1 MKWYENA
8 VFYHI
13 YPIGY
18 FGCPRTNDRSSEP
31 THKILKLID
40 DIPHIKEL
48 GCNAIYFG
56 PIFESVAH
64 GYDTI
69 DYKTVDRRLGTN
81 EDFKR
86 VCDALRENGIRI
98 VLDGV
103 FNHVGRDFTEFRDV
117 REHRLGSAKKDW
129 FHVREGNSCYNDGFY
144 YEGWEGHYELVKLNL
159 FNPDVK
165 QYIKDVITGW
175 KNEFGI
181 DGLRLDV
188 AYCLDHN
195 FLRELRGH
203 CKWLDEDF
211 FLLGETLHGDYNMW
225 MNDQMLD
232 SVTNYECYKG
242 LFSSFN
248 DMNMFE
254 IAHSINRQFGSE
266 NWCLYRGKHLYT
278 FVDNHDV
285 TRVATILRTKEHL
298 PLIYTLMFMMPGIP
312 SVYYGS
318 EYGIEGDK
326 RGGGDDALRPEFDLE
341 KMKSAGHRDLT
352 ELISALAD
360 IEKNCPAAAAGDYK
374 QVQLTNR
381 QYAFSRSAD
390 GETLITVINADGA
403 PFTFNLNVT
412 GEAENLLTGETQ
424 ELGGLTLPAFTS
436 AVYKI
441 S

>member
-1 MKWYENA
+1 MKWFENA

-18 FGCPRTNDRSSEP
+18 FGCPRVNDRQSEP
-31 THKILKLID
+31 SHVILRLID

-56 PIFESVAH
+56 PVFESVAH

-69 DYKTVDRRLGTN
+69 DYTTIDRRLGTN
-81 EDFKR
+81 EDFKK
-86 VCDALRENGIRI
+86 VCDALHENGIKV

-103 FNHVGRDFTEFRDV
+103 FNHVGRDFGPFLDV
-117 REHRLGSAKKDW
+117 REHKHSSSKKDW
-129 FHVREGNSCYNDGFY
+129 FHIGDGNSPYNDGFY

-165 QYIKDVITGW
+165 NYIKDCVTGW

-188 AYCLDHN
+188 AYCLDLN
-195 FLRELRGH
+195 FLRELHGH
-203 CKWLDEDF
+203 CRWLSEDF
-211 FLLGETLHGDYNMW
+211 FLLGETLHGDYNTW
-225 MNDQMLD
+225 MNDEMLD

-266 NWCLYRGKHLYT
+266 NWCIYRGKHLFT

-285 TRVATILRTKEHL
+285 TRIASMLKVKEHL
-298 PLIYTLMFMMPGIP
+298 APIYTLMFTMPGIP
-312 SVYYGS
+312 AVYYGS
-318 EYGIEGDK
+318 EYGVLGDK
-326 RGGGDDALRPEFDLE
+326 RGGSDDILRPEFNAE
-341 KMKSAGHRDLT
+341 QMKNDGICDLT
-352 ELISALAD
+352 AHIGALAK
-360 IEKNCPAAAAGDYK
+360 IQKEHHAAACGDYK

-381 QYAFSRSAD
+381 QYAFSRSCD
-390 GETLITVINADGA
+390 SECLITVINADGA
-403 PFTFNLNVT
+403 PFTFNLGRGGRAVDLISGT
-412 GEAENLLTGETQ
+412 EVEMS
-424 ELGGLTLPAFTS
+424 GLTLPAYS
-436 AVYKI
+436 SMVLKV
-441 S
+441 

>member
-1 MKWYENA
+1 MNWFESA

-18 FGCPRTNDRSSEP
+18 FGCEKVNNQQSEP
-31 THKILKLID
+31 SHAILKLIE

-48 GCNAIYFG
+48 GCNAVYFG
-56 PIFESVAH
+56 PVFESVAH

-69 DYKTVDRRLGTN
+69 DYTKIDRRLGTN
-81 EDFKR
+81 EDFKK
-86 VCDALRENGIRI
+86 VCEALHENGIRV

-103 FNHVGRDFTEFRDV
+103 FNHVGRDFGAFKDV
-117 REHRLGSAKKDW
+117 REHKLGSAKKDW
-129 FHVREGNSCYNDGFY
+129 FHVREGNSGYNDGFY

-159 FNPDVK
+159 YNPEVK
-165 QYIKDVITGW
+165 QYIKDCITGW
-175 KNEFGI
+175 KSEFGI

-188 AYCLDHN
+188 AYCLEEN
-195 FLRELRGH
+195 FLKELRGH
-203 CKWLDEDF
+203 CKWLSEDF
-211 FLLGETLHGDYNMW
+211 FLLGETLHGDYNKW

-248 DMNMFE
+248 DLNMFE

-285 TRVATILRTKEHL
+285 TRVASILKVKEHL

-318 EYGIEGDK
+318 EYGVEGDK
-326 RGGGDDALRPEFDLE
+326 RGGGDDALRPAFDLE
-341 KMKSAGHRDLT
+341 KMRAEGLRDLT
-352 ELISALAD
+352 EHIAALAE
-360 IEKNCPAAAAGDYK
+360 IQKNHPAASQGDYK

-381 QYAFSRSAD
+381 QYAFSRSAK
-390 GETLITVINADGA
+390 GETLITVINCDSS
-403 PFTFNLNVT
+403 PFTFNLNM
-412 GEAENLLTGETQ
+412 GGSAENLLTGETI
-424 ELGGLTLPAFTS
+424 ELGGLTLDGYS
-436 AVYKI
+436 SMVLKV
-441 S
+441 

>member
-1 MKWYENA
+1 MKWFENA

-18 FGCPRTNDRSSEP
+18 FGCPRVNDRQSEP
-31 THKILKLID
+31 SHVILRLID

-56 PIFESVAH
+56 PVFESVAH

-69 DYKTVDRRLGTN
+69 DYTTIDRRLGTN
-81 EDFKR
+81 EDFKK
-86 VCDALRENGIRI
+86 VCDALHENGIKV

-103 FNHVGRDFTEFRDV
+103 FNHVGRDFGPFLDV
-117 REHRLGSAKKDW
+117 REHKHSSSKKDW
-129 FHVREGNSCYNDGFY
+129 FHIGDGNSPYNDGFY

-165 QYIKDVITGW
+165 NYIKDCVTDW

-188 AYCLDHN
+188 AYCLDLN
-195 FLRELRGH
+195 FLRELHGH
-203 CKWLDEDF
+203 CRWLSEDF
-211 FLLGETLHGDYNMW
+211 FLLGETLHGDYNTW
-225 MNDQMLD
+225 MNDEMLD

-266 NWCLYRGKHLYT
+266 NWCIYRGKHLFT

-285 TRVATILRTKEHL
+285 TRIASMLKVKEHL
-298 PLIYTLMFMMPGIP
+298 APIYTLMFTMPGIP
-312 SVYYGS
+312 AVYYGS
-318 EYGIEGDK
+318 EYGVLGDK
-326 RGGGDDALRPEFDLE
+326 RGGSDDILRPEFNAE
-341 KMKSAGHRDLT
+341 QMKNDGICDLT
-352 ELISALAD
+352 AHIGALAK
-360 IEKNCPAAAAGDYK
+360 IQKEHPAAACGDYK

-381 QYAFSRSAD
+381 QYAFSRSCD
-390 GETLITVINADGA
+390 GECLITVINADGA
-403 PFTFNLNVT
+403 PFTFNLGRGGRAVDLISGT
-412 GEAENLLTGETQ
+412 EVEMS
-424 ELGGLTLPAFTS
+424 GLTLPAYS
-436 AVYKI
+436 SMVLKV
-441 S
+441 

>member
-1 MKWYENA
+1 MKWFENA
-8 VFYHI
+8 AFYHI
-13 YPIGY
+13 YPLGY
-18 FGCPRTNDRSSEP
+18 FGCAKTNDRQSEP
-31 THKILKLID
+31 SHVILKLID
-40 DIPHIKEL
+40 NIPHIKEL

-56 PIFESVAH
+56 PVFESVAH

-69 DYKTVDRRLGTN
+69 DYTTIDRRLGTN
-81 EDFKR
+81 EDFKK
-86 VCDALRENGIRI
+86 VCDALHENGIKV

-103 FNHVGRDFTEFRDV
+103 FNHVGRDFAPFCDV
-117 REHRLGSAKKDW
+117 REHKLGSSKCGW

-159 FNPDVK
+159 YNPDVK
-165 QYIKDVITGW
+165 QYIKDCITQW

-188 AYCLDHN
+188 AYCLEKN
-195 FLRELRGH
+195 FLKELHGH
-203 CKWLDEDF
+203 CKWLSDDF
-211 FLLGETLHGDYNMW
+211 FLLGETLHGDYNQW
-225 MNDQMLD
+225 MNPEMLD

-242 LFSSFN
+242 LFSIFN

-285 TRVATILRTKEHL
+285 TRIASMLKVKEHL
-298 PLIYTLMFMMPGIP
+298 PLIYTLSFMMPGIP

-318 EYGIEGDK
+318 EYGVLGDK
-326 RGGGDDALRPEFDLE
+326 KQGGDDVLRQEFNAD
-341 KMKSAGHRDLT
+341 KMKSEGIADLT
-352 ELISALAD
+352 EHISKLAD
-360 IEKNCPAAAAGDYK
+360 IQKNHPAAADGDYK

-390 GETLITVINADGA
+390 GETLVTVINADGA
-403 PFTFNLNVT
+403 PFTFNLNM
-412 GEAENLLTGETQ
+412 GGSAEDLLTGKTV
-424 ELGGLTLPAFTS
+424 ELGGLTLDGYTS
-436 AVYKI
+436 MVLKQK
-441 S
+441 

>member
-1 MKWYENA
+1 MQWFENA

-18 FGCPRTNDRSSEP
+18 FGCDRINDRTREP
-31 THKILKLID
+31 SHVILKLID

-56 PIFESVAH
+56 PVFESVAH

-69 DYKTVDRRLGTN
+69 DYTTIDRRLGTN
-81 EDFKR
+81 ADFKK
-86 VCDALRENGIRI
+86 VCDALHENGIRV

-103 FNHVGRDFTEFRDV
+103 FNHVGRDFAAFADV
-117 REHRLGSAKKDW
+117 REHKLSSAKKDW
-129 FHVREGNSCYNDGFY
+129 FHVREGNSPYNDGFW

-159 FNPDVK
+159 WNPDVK
-165 QYIKDVITGW
+165 QYLKDCITGW

-188 AYCLDHN
+188 AYCLEEN
-195 FLRELRGH
+195 FLKELHGH
-203 CKWLDEDF
+203 CKWLGEDF
-211 FLLGETLHGDYNMW
+211 FLLGETLHGDYNRW
-225 MNDQMLD
+225 MSPDKLD

-285 TRVATILRTKEHL
+285 TRIATMLKTKEHL

-318 EYGIEGDK
+318 EFGVLGDK
-326 RGGGDDALRPEFDLE
+326 RGGGDDALRPEFNAE
-341 KMKSAGHRDLT
+341 KMRAEGICDLT
-352 ELISALAD
+352 KHIRALAE
-360 IEKNCPAAAAGDYK
+360 IEKTCPAAAEGDYK

-381 QYAFSRSAD
+381 QYAFSRTAGS
-390 GETLITVINADGA
+390 ETLITVINADSA
-403 PFTFNLNVT
+403 PFTFNLNRG
-412 GEAENLLTGETQ
+412 GEAENLLTGQ
-424 ELGGLTLPAFTS
+424 RVSLGGLTLDGYS
-436 AVYKI
+436 SMVLKV
-441 S
+441 

>member
-1 MKWYENA
+1 MKWYESA

-13 YPIGY
+13 YPVGY
-18 FGCPRTNDRSSEP
+18 FGCPRQNDQTSEP
-31 THKILKLID
+31 THKLLKLID

-56 PIFESVAH
+56 PVFESVAH

-69 DYKTVDRRLGTN
+69 DYKTIDRRLGTN
-81 EDFKR
+81 EDFKK
-86 VCDALRENGIRI
+86 VCDALHENGIKV

-117 REHRLGSAKKDW
+117 REHKLGSGKKDW

-165 QYIKDVITGW
+165 QYIKDVIAGW
-175 KNEFGI
+175 KEEFGI

-188 AYCLDHN
+188 AYCLDQN

-203 CKWLDEDF
+203 CKWLSEDF

-225 MNDQMLD
+225 MNDHMLD

-254 IAHSINRQFGSE
+254 IDRKS
-266 NWCLYRGKHLYT
+266 
-278 FVDNHDV
+278 
-285 TRVATILRTKEHL
+285 TR
-298 PLIYTLMFMMPGIP
+298 
-312 SVYYGS
+312 
-318 EYGIEGDK
+318 
-326 RGGGDDALRPEFDLE
+326 
-341 KMKSAGHRDLT
+341 
-352 ELISALAD
+352 
-360 IEKNCPAAAAGDYK
+360 
-374 QVQLTNR
+374 
-381 QYAFSRSAD
+381 
-390 GETLITVINADGA
+390 
-403 PFTFNLNVT
+403 LN
-412 GEAENLLTGETQ
+412 
-424 ELGGLTLPAFTS
+424 S
-436 AVYKI
+436 
-441 S
+441 SH

>member
-1 MKWYENA
+1 MKWYESA

-13 YPIGY
+13 YPVGY
-18 FGCPRTNDRSSEP
+18 FGCPRQNDQTSEP
-31 THKILKLID
+31 THKLLKLID

-56 PIFESVAH
+56 PVFESVAH

-69 DYKTVDRRLGTN
+69 DYKTIDRRLGTN
-81 EDFKR
+81 EDFKK
-86 VCDALRENGIRI
+86 VCDALHENGIKV

-117 REHRLGSAKKDW
+117 REHKLGSGKKDW

-165 QYIKDVITGW
+165 QYIKDVIAGW
-175 KNEFGI
+175 KEEFGI

-188 AYCLDHN
+188 AYCLDQN

-203 CKWLDEDF
+203 CKWLSEDF

-285 TRVATILRTKEHL
+285 TRVATILKTKEHL

-318 EYGIEGDK
+318 EFGIEGDK
-326 RGGGDDALRPEFDLE
+326 RGGGDDALRPKFDLE
-341 KMKSAGHRDLT
+341 KMKSDGHRDLS
-352 ELISALAD
+352 EHIKALAE
-360 IEKNCPAAAAGDYK
+360 IQKNHPAAAEGDYK

-381 QYAFSRSAD
+381 QYAFSRTGG
-390 GETLITVINADGA
+390 GETLLTVINADGA
-403 PFTFNLNVT
+403 PFTFNLNMG
-412 GEAENLLTGETQ
+412 GEAENLLTGEKQ
-424 ELGGLTLPAFTS
+424 DLGSLTMPAFTS
-436 AVYKI
+436 AVFKI
-441 S
+441 

>member
-18 FGCPRTNDRSSEP
+18 FGCPRQNDFQSET
-31 THKILKLID
+31 THKILKVID

-48 GCNAIYFG
+48 GCTAIYFG
-56 PIFESVAH
+56 PVFESSAH
-64 GYDTI
+64 GYDTA
-69 DYKTVDRRLGTN
+69 DYTKIDRRLGTN
-81 EDFKR
+81 EDFKK
-86 VCDALRENGIRI
+86 VCDALHENGIKV

-103 FNHVGRDFTEFRDV
+103 FNHVGRDFWAFKDV
-117 REHRLGSAKKDW
+117 REHRMGSAKKDW
-129 FHVREGNSCYNDGFY
+129 FHVRDGNSCYNDGFF

-159 FNPDVK
+159 FNPEVK
-165 QYIKDVITGW
+165 QYLKDVITGW
-175 KNEFGI
+175 RNEFGI

-188 AYCLDHN
+188 AYCLDLN
-195 FLRELRGH
+195 FLKELHGH
-203 CKWLDEDF
+203 CKWLSDDF
-211 FLLGETLHGDYNMW
+211 FLLGETLHGDYNKW
-225 MNDQMLD
+225 MNPEMLD

-254 IAHSINRQFGSE
+254 IAHSIQRQFGGE

-285 TRVATILRTKEHL
+285 NRIATMLKTKEHL
-298 PLIYTLMFMMPGIP
+298 PEIYTLLFMMPGIP

-318 EYGIEGDK
+318 EFGVEGDK
-326 RGGGDDALRPEFDLE
+326 NHGGDDNLRPEFNLE
-341 KMKSAGHRDLT
+341 QMKNSGIRDMT
-352 ELISALAD
+352 AHIRALAD
-360 IEKNCPAAAAGDYK
+360 IVKEHPAASEGDYK

-381 QYAFSRSAD
+381 QYAFQRTCNGDS
-390 GETLITVINADGA
+390 LLTVINADDK
-403 PFTFNLNVT
+403 PFTFNLNIGGRKT
-412 GEAENLLTGETQ
+412 DLLSGEEM

-436 AVYKI
+436 AVF
-441 S
+441 SV

>member
-1 MKWYENA
+1 MKWYESA

-18 FGCPRTNDRSSEP
+18 FGCPRVNDTASEP
-31 THKILKLID
+31 THKLLKLID

-69 DYKTVDRRLGTN
+69 DYRTVDRRLGTN
-81 EDFKR
+81 EDFKK
-86 VCDALRENGIRI
+86 VCAALHENGIKV

-103 FNHVGRDFTEFRDV
+103 FNHVGRDFWAFKDV
-117 REHRLGSAKKDW
+117 REHKFSSAKKDW
-129 FHVREGNSCYNDGFY
+129 FHLRDGNSCYNDGFY

-159 FNPDVK
+159 YNPDVK
-165 QYIKDVITGW
+165 GYLKDTITFW

-188 AYCLDHN
+188 AYCLDEN
-195 FLRELRGH
+195 FLKELRGH
-203 CKWLDEDF
+203 CKWLSEDF
-211 FLLGETLHGDYNMW
+211 FLLGETLHGDYNRW
-225 MNDQMLD
+225 ANDQMLD

-266 NWCLYRGKHLYT
+266 NWCIYRGKHLYT

-285 TRVATILRTKEHL
+285 TRVASILKVKEHL

-318 EYGIEGDK
+318 EFGIEGDK
-326 RGGGDDALRPEFDLE
+326 RGGGDDVLRPEFNLE
-341 KMKSAGHRDLT
+341 KMKSEGLRDLT
-352 ELISALAD
+352 GLIGALAD
-360 IEKNCPAAAAGDYK
+360 IEKNHPAAAMGDYK

-390 GETLITVINADGA
+390 GETLLTVINADAA
-403 PFTFNLNVT
+403 PFTFNLNMG
-412 GEAENLLTGETQ
+412 GEAENLLTGEKVA
-424 ELGGLTLPAFTS
+424 LGGLTLEGYS
-436 AVYKI
+436 SMVLKV
-441 S
+441 

>member
-1 MKWYENA
+1 MKWFENA
-8 VFYHI
+8 AFYHI

-18 FGCPRTNDRSSEP
+18 CGCERVNNQQSEP
-31 THKILKLID
+31 THAILRVID

-56 PIFESVAH
+56 PVFESVAH

-69 DYKTVDRRLGTN
+69 DYTKIDRRLGTN
-81 EDFKR
+81 EDFKK
-86 VCDALRENGIRI
+86 VCDALHENNIKVVI
-98 VLDGV
+98 DGV
-103 FNHVGRDFTEFRDV
+103 FNHVGRDFGAFRDV
-117 REHRLGSAKKDW
+117 REHGLSSSKRDW

-159 FNPDVK
+159 YNPDVK
-165 QYIKDVITGW
+165 NYIKDCITGW

-195 FLRELRGH
+195 FLKELHGH
-203 CKWLDEDF
+203 CKWLGEDF
-211 FLLGETLHGDYNMW
+211 FLLGETLHGDYNTW
-225 MNDQMLD
+225 ANDQMLD

-266 NWCLYRGKHLYT
+266 NWCIYRGKHLYT

-285 TRVATILRTKEHL
+285 TRVASILKEKQHL
-298 PLIYTLMFMMPGIP
+298 PAIYTLMFMMPGIP

-318 EYGIEGDK
+318 EFGLTGDK
-326 RGGGDDALRPEFDLE
+326 RGNSDDILRPEFNAE
-341 KMKSAGHRDLT
+341 KMKNEGICDLT
-352 ELISALAD
+352 AHIAALAD
-360 IEKNCPAAAAGDYK
+360 IQKNHPAAADGDYK

-381 QYAFSRSAD
+381 QYAFSRTCGD
-390 GETLITVINADGA
+390 ETLITVINADGA
-403 PFTFNLNVT
+403 PFTYNLNRGGSAV
-412 GEAENLLTGETQ
+412 NLLTGETV
-424 ELGGLTLPAFTS
+424 ELGGLTLPPFAS
-436 AVYKI
+436 MVLKV
-441 S
+441 

>member
-1 MKWYENA
+1 MKWYESA

-18 FGCPRTNDRSSEP
+18 FGCPRVNDTASEP
-31 THKILKLID
+31 THKLLKLID

-69 DYKTVDRRLGTN
+69 DYRTVDRRLGTN
-81 EDFKR
+81 DDFKK
-86 VCDALRENGIRI
+86 VCAALHENGIKV

-103 FNHVGRDFTEFRDV
+103 FNHVGRDFWAFKDV
-117 REHRLGSAKKDW
+117 REHKFSSAKKDW
-129 FHVREGNSCYNDGFY
+129 FHLRDGNSCYNDGFY

-159 FNPDVK
+159 YNPDVK
-165 QYIKDVITGW
+165 GYLKDTITFW

-188 AYCLDHN
+188 AYCLDEN
-195 FLRELRGH
+195 FLKELRGH
-203 CKWLDEDF
+203 CKWLSEDF
-211 FLLGETLHGDYNMW
+211 FLLGETLHGDYNRW
-225 MNDQMLD
+225 ANDQMLD

-254 IAHSINRQFGSE
+254 IAHSINRQFGTE
-266 NWCLYRGKHLYT
+266 NWCIYRGKHLYT

-285 TRVATILRTKEHL
+285 TRVASILKVKEHL

-318 EYGIEGDK
+318 EFGIEGDK
-326 RGGGDDALRPEFDLE
+326 RGGGDDVLRPEFNLE
-341 KMKSAGHRDLT
+341 KMKNEGLRDLT
-352 ELISALAD
+352 ELIGKLSD
-360 IEKNCPAAAAGDYK
+360 IEKNHPAAAMGDYK

-390 GETLITVINADGA
+390 GETLVTVINADAA
-403 PFTFNLNVT
+403 PFTFNLNMG
-412 GEAENLLTGETQ
+412 GEAENLLTGEKVQ
-424 ELGGLTLPAFTS
+424 LGGLTLDGYS
-436 AVYKI
+436 SMVLKV
-441 S
+441 

>member
-1 MKWYENA
+1 MKWFENA

-18 FGCPRTNDRSSEP
+18 FGCPRQNDRTSEP

-56 PIFESVAH
+56 PVFESVAH

-69 DYKTVDRRLGTN
+69 DYRTIDRRLGTN
-81 EDFKR
+81 EDFKK
-86 VCDALRENGIRI
+86 VCDALHENGIKVI
-98 VLDGV
+98 LDGV
-103 FNHVGRDFTEFRDV
+103 FNHVGRDFTEFVDV
-117 REHRLGSAKKDW
+117 RQHKFGSSKKDW
-129 FHVREGNSCYNDGFY
+129 FHVREGNSNYNDGFY

-159 FNPDVK
+159 YNPEVK
-165 QYIKDVITGW
+165 QYLKDCITGW
-175 KNEFGI
+175 REEFGI

-188 AYCLDHN
+188 AYCLDQN
-195 FLRELRGH
+195 FLKELHGH
-203 CKWLDEDF
+203 CKWLSEDF
-211 FLLGETLHGDYNMW
+211 FLLGETLHGDYNQW
-225 MNDQMLD
+225 CNPEMLD

-266 NWCLYRGKHLYT
+266 NWCIYRGKHLYT

-285 TRVATILRTKEHL
+285 TRVASILKVKEHI

-318 EYGIEGDK
+318 EYAVEGDK
-326 RGGGDDALRPEFDLE
+326 RGGGDDALRPEFNLD
-341 KMKSAGHRDLT
+341 KMKNEGHRDLT
-352 ELISALAD
+352 AHIRALAD
-360 IEKNCPAAAAGDYK
+360 IVNTCSAASEGDYK
-374 QVQLTNR
+374 QIQLTNR
-381 QYAFSRSAD
+381 QYVFSRSAN

-403 PFTFNLNVT
+403 PFTFNINMC
-412 GEAENLLTGETQ
+412 GKYKNLLTGEEM
-424 ELGGLTLPAFTS
+424 ELAGLTLPAFTS
-436 AVYKI
+436 AVFKV
-441 S
+441 

>member
-1 MKWYENA
+1 MNWFESA

-18 FGCPRTNDRSSEP
+18 FGCEKVNNQQSEP
-31 THKILKLID
+31 SHAVLRLIE

-48 GCNAIYFG
+48 GCNAVYFG
-56 PIFESVAH
+56 PVFESVAH

-69 DYKTVDRRLGTN
+69 DYTKIDRRLGTN
-81 EDFKR
+81 EDFKK
-86 VCDALRENGIRI
+86 VCDALHENGIRV

-103 FNHVGRDFTEFRDV
+103 FNHVGRDFGAFKDV
-117 REHRLGSAKKDW
+117 REHKLGSAKKDW
-129 FHVREGNSCYNDGFY
+129 FHVREGNSGYNDGFY

-159 FNPDVK
+159 YNPEVK
-165 QYIKDVITGW
+165 QYIKDCITGW
-175 KNEFGI
+175 RNEFGI

-188 AYCLDHN
+188 AYCLEEN

-203 CKWLDEDF
+203 CKWLAEDF
-211 FLLGETLHGDYNMW
+211 FLLGETLHGDYNKW

-285 TRVATILRTKEHL
+285 TRVASILKTKEHL

-312 SVYYGS
+312 AVYYGS
-318 EYGIEGDK
+318 EYGVEGDK
-326 RGGGDDALRPEFDLE
+326 RGGGDDALRPAFDSE
-341 KMKSAGHRDLT
+341 KMKESGIRDMT
-352 ELISALAD
+352 EHIRALAE
-360 IEKNCPAAAAGDYK
+360 IQKNNPAASQGDYK

-381 QYAFSRSAD
+381 QYAFSRSAE
-390 GETLITVINADGA
+390 GETLITVINCDSA
-403 PFTFNLNVT
+403 PFTFNLNMGGSAVD
-412 GEAENLLTGETQ
+412 LLTGETV
-424 ELGGLTLPAFTS
+424 ELGGLTLKGCS
-436 AVYKI
+436 SMVLKV
-441 S
+441 